1 MTPADP
7 VLDVL
12 NEAQRNAVTSDPSRS
27 TLVLAGVGSGKT
39 RVLTH
44 RFAWLVK
51 TQDIQ
56 PKEILTVAF
65 TNKAASEMR
74 ERIERLLGQSA
85 GGLWVGTFHAL
96 ARRMLLRFHEEAGLP
111 GNFQILDRED
121 QKTLIRQILRDLDQS
136 RKARNVTDTLRWIGL
151 RKGEGR
157 RACHI
162 EPESERE
169 QTHLQV
175 MKQYEKRCD
184 QSGLVDFDELLL
196 RCVELLRE
204 HSAVQ
209 RHYQL
214 RFRHL
219 LADEFQDADDVQN
232 AWLELLAGGE
242 RPLFVVG
249 DDDQSIYGW
258 RGSSPRHILDFQK
271 NHKNVRVWPLEQNY
285 RSTTPV
291 LEAANA
297 LIGNNYDRFRKR
309 LWTERPENDP
319 ITVFSAPT
327 GGAEAAYVVEK
338 IKQWVQVGGQWNDCT
353 VLYRTN
359 RQSQPFETS
368 LSNQQIPYR
377 VYGGTRFFE
386 RREVKDTLAYLR
398 LCLNPNDDVAWQR
411 VCNVPPRGIGAG
423 TVEAVRTAASAADG
437 SLSAAA
443 QEQVK
448 SQSTSRAGRALA
460 EFEECMAALREE
472 TQGCG
477 LAEALRRILD
487 KSGLLAMYQESDRE
501 LEEVRSENLG
511 ELVNSAA
518 AFEDVWEPD
527 EDDSP
532 GLTEAFLD
540 STALQAGERGEGASG
555 DAVQLMTLHM
565 AKGLEFPVVF
575 IVGLEDGTLPMI
587 RDGKNFEEER
597 RLCYV
602 GMTRAQQK
610 LVLTHAYER
619 LIFGRTSSG
628 LVSSRFLRELPE
640 EHMEVDVPEGFIPP
654 ASAFLA
660 RYGAGAARPAPA
672 ADLDVPGPGTA
683 VVHPKFGSGIIVEYE
698 GRPPQ
703 LRVQVRFDDMDA
715 GVKWFMYDY
724 AKLECR

>member
-7 VLDVL
+7 ILDVL
-12 NEAQRNAVTSDPSRS
+12 NEAQRNAVTSDPDYC
-27 TLVLAGVGSGKT
+27 TLVLAGAGSGKT

-51 TQDIQ
+51 TQDVQ
-56 PKEILTVAF
+56 PREILTVTF
-65 TNKAASEMR
+65 TNKAATEMR
-74 ERIERLLGQSA
+74 ERIERLRGQSA

-96 ARRMLLRFHEEAGLP
+96 ARRMLLRFHDEAGLP

-121 QKTLIRQILRDLDQS
+121 QKTLIRQILRDLDQP
-136 RKARNVTDTLRWIGL
+136 RKARDVADAIRWISL
-151 RKGEGR
+151 KKGEGL
-157 RACHI
+157 RARHI
-162 EPESERE
+162 EPESQRE
-169 QTHLQV
+169 EVRLQV
-175 MKQYEKRCD
+175 MERYEKRCE

-209 RHYQL
+209 KHYQL

-219 LADEFQDADDVQN
+219 LVDEFQDVDDLQN
-232 AWLELLAGGE
+232 AWLKLLAGDE

-258 RGSSPRHILDFQK
+258 RGARPRHILDFQK
-271 NHKNVRVWPLEQNY
+271 NHRNVQVWPLEQNY

-297 LIGNNYDRFRKR
+297 LIGNNDDRLQKR
-309 LWTERPENDP
+309 LWTDRTEKDP

-327 GGAEAAYVVEK
+327 GGAEAIYVIEK
-338 IKQWVQVGGQWNDCT
+338 IEQWVEAGGRLDECA

-359 RQSQPFETS
+359 RQSQPFETN
-368 LSNQQIPYR
+368 LSNRQIPYR
-377 VYGGTRFFE
+377 VYGGIRFFE

-398 LCLNPNDDVAWQR
+398 LCLNPDDDVAWQR

-423 TVEAVRTAASAADG
+423 TVEAVRTAATAAG
-437 SLSAAA
+437 ASLFAASRERTED
-443 QEQVK
+443 QPN
-448 SQSTSRAGRALA
+448 SRAGRALA
-460 EFEECMAALREE
+460 EFEECLAALRKETEE
-472 TQGCG
+472 CG

-487 KSGLLAMYQESDRE
+487 KSGLLAMYQETDQE

-527 EDDSP
+527 EDDNP

-540 STALQAGERGEGASG
+540 STALEAGERGEGASG
-555 DAVQLMTLHM
+555 NAVQLMTLHM
-565 AKGLEFPVVF
+565 AKGLEFPLVF
-575 IVGLEDGTLPMI
+575 IVGLEDGILPMT
-587 RDGKNFEEER
+587 REDSPLEEER

-602 GMTRAQQK
+602 GITRAKRQ

-628 LVSSRFLRELPE
+628 LIPSRFLKELPDEYTEAELPE
-640 EHMEVDVPEGFIPP
+640 GFVPP

-660 RYGAGAARPAPA
+660 RYGAGAARPSPA
-672 ADLDVPGPGTA
+672 AELDVPGPGTA
-683 VVHPKFGSGIIVEYE
+683 VAHPKFGAGVIVEYE
-698 GRPPQ
+698 GRPPH
-703 LRVQVRFDDMDA
+703 LRVQVRFDDA
-715 GVKWFMYDY
+715 GVKWLMYDY

>member
-1 MTPADP
+1 MIPADP

-12 NEAQRNAVTSDPSRS
+12 NEAQRNAVTSDPDHC
-27 TLVLAGVGSGKT
+27 TLVLAGAGSGKT

-56 PKEILTVAF
+56 PKEILTVTF
-65 TNKAASEMR
+65 TNKAAAEMR
-74 ERIERLLGQSA
+74 ERIERLRGQSA

-121 QKTLIRQILRDLDQS
+121 QKTLIRQILRDLDQP
-136 RKARNVTDTLRWIGL
+136 RKARDVSDAIRWISL
-151 RKGEGR
+151 KKGEGL
-157 RACHI
+157 RARHI
-162 EPESERE
+162 EPENQRE
-169 QTHLQV
+169 EIRLQV
-175 MKQYEKRCD
+175 MERYEKRCD

-196 RCVELLRE
+196 RCVELLRN

-219 LADEFQDADDVQN
+219 LVDEFQDVDDLQN
-232 AWLELLAGGE
+232 AWLKLLAGDE

-258 RGSSPRHILDFQK
+258 RGARPRHILDFQK
-271 NHKNVRVWPLEQNY
+271 NHQNVQVWPLEQNY

-297 LIGNNYDRFRKR
+297 LIGNNDDRLQKR
-309 LWTERPENDP
+309 LWTDRLEKDP
-319 ITVFSAPT
+319 ITVFSAPN
-327 GGAEAAYVVEK
+327 GKVEATCVIGK
-338 IKQWVQVGGQWNDCT
+338 IEQWVEAGGRWDECA

-359 RQSQPFETS
+359 RQSQPFETN
-368 LSNQQIPYR
+368 LSNRQIPYR
-377 VYGGTRFFE
+377 VYGGIRFFE

-423 TVEAVRTAASAADG
+423 TVEVVRAAASAADG
-437 SLSAAA
+437 SLFAAA

-460 EFEECMAALREE
+460 EFEECMTALREE
-472 TQGCG
+472 AKGCG

-487 KSGLLAMYQESDRE
+487 KSGLLAMYQENDRE

-518 AFEDVWEPD
+518 AFEDAWDPD
-527 EDDSP
+527 EDDGP
-532 GLTEAFLD
+532 GLTESFLD

-565 AKGLEFPVVF
+565 AKGLEFPLVF
-575 IVGLEDGTLPMI
+575 IVGLEDGVLPMT
-587 RDGKNFEEER
+587 REDSPLEEER

-602 GMTRAQQK
+602 GMTRARQQ

-628 LVSSRFLRELPE
+628 LIPSRFLHELPDE
-640 EHMEVDVPEGFIPP
+640 YTETEVPEDFIPP

-672 ADLDVPGPGTA
+672 ANLDVPSPGTA
-683 VVHPKFGSGIIVEYE
+683 VAHPKFGPGIIVEYE
-698 GRPPQ
+698 GRPPH
-703 LRVQVRFDDMDA
+703 LRVQVRFDNNDT

-724 AKLECR
+724 AKLECQ